1 MRRSI
6 VAATATVAFF
16 LGCATNHA
24 YAERQPRMRDAL
36 VHLESALADLRAASS
51 DKGGHRAKAISLT
64 EQAIA
69 SVREGI
75 QFDNRH

>member
-16 LGCATNHA
+16 LGCAANHA

-36 VHLESALADLRAASS
+36 AHLESALADLRAASA
-51 DKGGHRAKAISLT
+51 DKGGYRVKAISLT
-64 EQAIA
+64 EQAIT
-69 SVREGI
+69 SVRDGI
-75 QFDNRH
+75 QYDNRH

>member
-6 VAATATVAFF
+6 VVAVATVAFL
-16 LGCATNHA
+16 LGGAANQAH
-24 YAERQPRMRDAL
+24 AERQPRMRDAL
-36 VHLESALADLRAASS
+36 AHLESALSDLRAASG
-51 DKGGHRAKAISLT
+51 DKGGHRAQAIRLT
-64 EQAIA
+64 EQAIT

>member
-36 VHLESALADLRAASS
+36 AHLEAALSDLRAATS

-64 EQAIA
+64 EQAIS
-69 SVREGI
+69 SVRDGI

>member
-6 VAATATVAFF
+6 VAASATVAFF
-16 LGCATNHA
+16 LGGAANQA

-36 VHLESALADLRAASS
+36 AHLETALSDLRAATS
-51 DKGGHRAKAISLT
+51 DKGGHRVKAIQLT

-69 SVREGI
+69 SVRDGI

>member
-36 VHLESALADLRAASS
+36 AHLESALAALRAATS
-51 DKGGHRAKAISLT
+51 DKGGHRVKAISLT

-69 SVREGI
+69 SVKEGI